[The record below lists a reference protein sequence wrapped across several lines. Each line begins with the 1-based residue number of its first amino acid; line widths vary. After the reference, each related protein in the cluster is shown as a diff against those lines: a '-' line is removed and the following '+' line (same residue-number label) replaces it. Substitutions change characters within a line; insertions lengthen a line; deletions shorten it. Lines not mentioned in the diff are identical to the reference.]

1 MLGTLVDADLGGAN
15 VLTSEMGAAAVIKAL
30 KNCIAINEPKDPE
43 LQAVRELIEE
53 ADELRAERNIYIH
66 GVWELGTEPGTA
78 LIQTSGWQRPE
89 IIRSRLVT
97 TTDLDHL
104 LADLDDFIRSYVE
117 LGIRF
122 GFPRKRGE
130 THSVFL

>member
-1 MLGTLVDADLGGAN
+1 MRIWA
-15 VLTSEMGAAAVIKAL
+15 VLTSEMGAAAVIKAI
-30 KNCIAINEPKDPE
+30 KNCVAINEPKRPE
-43 LQAVRELIEE
+43 LKAVRELIEE

-78 LIQTSGWQRPE
+78 LVQTTGWQRPE
-89 IIRSRLVT
+89 IIRTRLVT

-104 LADLDDFIRSYVE
+104 LADFDNFMRSYIE

-122 GFPRKRGE
+122 GFPRRRGE
-130 THSVFL
+130 SRSIFIS